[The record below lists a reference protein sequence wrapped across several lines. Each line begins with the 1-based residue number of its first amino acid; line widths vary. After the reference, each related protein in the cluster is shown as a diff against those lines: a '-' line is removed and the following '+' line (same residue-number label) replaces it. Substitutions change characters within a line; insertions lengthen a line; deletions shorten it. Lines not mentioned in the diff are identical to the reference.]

1 MIMNNSKDKL
11 AQAQRLVALRHSKGL
26 TAAQLAQAMTEAGAK
41 VSRGAISN
49 WERGTNGIVSSKL
62 PTLARI
68 LGCSEGYLLRGD
80 INTDTSANVDNTTP
94 NSKGSHAIQEDNKQA
109 IMKKT
114 DDNTDKSQE
123 AHKKD
128 ISQNVTLA
136 VPTETHPTKQ
146 QDESQATQVT
156 ADSHIN
162 SPNKAKDGK
171 TMSELKKSDKLQN
184 VCYDIRGPLLKA
196 ANKMEAEGQRILK
209 LNVGNPAPFGFDAPH
224 EILRDVAMNLP
235 DAIGYSDSQGV
246 FSARKAVL
254 QYYQAKGLL
263 SAVDVRDVYL
273 GNGVSEL
280 IVMTMQALM
289 SDGDEVLIPMPD
301 YPLWTAA
308 ANLAGG
314 TAVHYRCNE
323 EDNWHPDIEDIKS
336 KITSKTKGIV
346 IINPNNPTGALY
358 TDELLEQIIEV
369 AIQHDLV
376 IMADEIY
383 DRVLYDDMTHTP
395 MSTLTDQVLI
405 LSYSGLSKSHRIAGF
420 RAGWMM
426 VSGKKQHATDFI
438 EGLDMLASMRLC
450 SNVPGQYAIQTAMG
464 GYQSMKELTSTKGRL
479 FKQRE
484 LTISRLNAI
493 PGISCTMPQGAF
505 YCFPKM
511 DPAIYPVENDME
523 FMMDLLVAEKVLM
536 VQGTGFNWD
545 APDHF
550 RVVFLPNLD
559 ELENAMDRLD
569 RFFAKK
575 RKQYGTDKIKDAQVK
590 DTQASKPETL
600 EA

>member
-1 MIMNNSKDKL
+1 MADSEFSQTSQST
-11 AQAQRLVALRHSKGL
+11 QAERLVQLRRDKGM
-26 TAAQLAQAMTEAGAK
+26 TAEQLAQAMTAAGAK

-80 INTDTSANVDNTTP
+80 LQNDIDSVANSNQP
-94 NSKGSHAIQEDNKQA
+94 IISDNK
-109 IMKKT
+109 T
-114 DDNTDKSQE
+114 NTHNKNETPRQQIVSPTSTANSQ
-123 AHKKD
+123 
-128 ISQNVTLA
+128 
-136 VPTETHPTKQ
+136 
-146 QDESQATQVT
+146 
-156 ADSHIN
+156 
-162 SPNKAKDGK
+162 PNP
-171 TMSELKKSDKLQN
+171 MSGHSMNPIKKSDKLQN
-184 VCYDIRGPLLKA
+184 VCYDIRGPLLQT
-196 ANKMEAEGQRILK
+196 ANKMEAEGKRILK
-209 LNVGNPAPFGFDAPH
+209 LNIGNPAPFGLEAPH

-235 DAIGYSDSQGV
+235 EATGYSDSQGI
-246 FSARKAVL
+246 FAARKAVL
-254 QYYQAKGLL
+254 QYYQSKGLL

-289 SDGDEVLIPMPD
+289 NDGDEVLVPMPD

-323 EDNWHPDIEDIKS
+323 NDNWHPDIEDIKS
-336 KITSKTKGIV
+336 KITPKTKGIV
-346 IINPNNPTGALY
+346 VINPNNPTGALY
-358 TDELLEQIIEV
+358 SDEVLLQIIEV
-369 AIQHDLV
+369 AKEHDLI

-383 DRVLYDDMTHTP
+383 DRILYDDMTHTP
-395 MSTLTDQVLI
+395 MSTLTDDVLV
-405 LSYSGLSKSHRIAGF
+405 LSYNGLSKSHRIAGF

-426 VSGKKQHATDFI
+426 VSGKKDHAADFI

-450 SNVPGQYAIQTAMG
+450 SNVQGQYAIQTAMG
-464 GYQSMKELTSTKGRL
+464 GYQSMKELTSKSGRL
-479 FKQRE
+479 SKQRE
-484 LTISRLNAI
+484 LAVSRLNAI
-493 PGISCTMPQGAF
+493 KGISCTMPQGAF

-511 DPAIYPVENDME
+511 DPEVYPIKDDMQ
-523 FMMDLLVAEKVLM
+523 FMMDLLIEENVLM

-550 RVVFLPNLD
+550 RLVFLPNLHD
-559 ELENAMDRLD
+559 LEDAMDRLD

-575 RKQYGTDKIKDAQVK
+575 RKQFGT
-590 DTQASKPETL
+590 E
-600 EA
+600 

>member
-1 MIMNNSKDKL
+1 MDKDKL
-11 AQAQRLVALRHSKGL
+11 AQAERLSQLRRNKGL
-26 TAAQLAQAMTEAGAK
+26 TAEQLARAMTEAGAK

-80 INTDTSANVDNTTP
+80 IDHDFDTTSRAPQEDFDASAMDAPAASSLNEGQALADATQSTSAQNTHT
-94 NSKGSHAIQEDNKQA
+94 SA
-109 IMKKT
+109 
-114 DDNTDKSQE
+114 
-123 AHKKD
+123 
-128 ISQNVTLA
+128 TLA
-136 VPTETHPTKQ
+136 VPTDT
-146 QDESQATQVT
+146 QAAAHIQHSTTRT
-156 ADSHIN
+156 AMDGN
-162 SPNKAKDGK
+162 S
-171 TMSELKKSDKLQN
+171 MSTIKKSNKLQN
-184 VCYDIRGPLLKA
+184 VCYDIRGPLLQA
-196 ANKMEAEGQRILK
+196 ANKMEAEGQKILK

-235 DAIGYSDSQGV
+235 DAIGYSDSQGI
-246 FSARKAVL
+246 FAARKAVL
-254 QYYQAKGLL
+254 QYYQSKGLL

-289 SDGDEVLIPMPD
+289 NDGDEVLIPMPD

-323 EDNWHPDIEDIKS
+323 DDNWHPDIEDIKS

-346 IINPNNPTGALY
+346 VINPNNPTGALY
-358 TDELLEQIIEV
+358 TDELLKQIVEV
-369 AIQHDLV
+369 AIEHDLI

-383 DRVLYDDMTHTP
+383 DRVLYDNMTHTP
-395 MSTLTDQVLI
+395 MSTLTDQVLV
-405 LSYSGLSKSHRIAGF
+405 LSYNGLSKSHRIAGF

-426 VSGKKQHATDFI
+426 VSGRTQNATDFI
-438 EGLDMLASMRLC
+438 EGLNMLASMRLC

-464 GYQSMKELTSTKGRL
+464 GYQSMKELTSEKGRL
-479 FKQRE
+479 HKQRE
-484 LTISRLNAI
+484 LAISRLNAI

-511 DPAIYPVENDME
+511 DPEVYPIKDDME
-523 FMMDLLVAEKVLM
+523 FMMDLLNDESVLM

-550 RVVFLPNLD
+550 RVVYLPNLHD
-559 ELENAMDRLD
+559 LENAMDRLD

-575 RKQYGTDKIKDAQVK
+575 RKQFGTDKIDNKAKQK
-590 DTQASKPETL
+590 TA

>member
-1 MIMNNSKDKL
+1 MIADDKSKDT
-11 AQAQRLVALRHSKGL
+11 QAERLVQLRRDKGM
-26 TAAQLAQAMTEAGAK
+26 TAEQLAQAMTAAGEK

-80 INTDTSANVDNTTP
+80 LQSDINNDVDSSNLIQSNNKKIEDAALSSTQAHSDTQLHTHQSQIDTPPTTSVNTQ
-94 NSKGSHAIQEDNKQA
+94 NNLMSGQS
-109 IMKKT
+109 M
-114 DDNTDKSQE
+114 NT
-123 AHKKD
+123 
-128 ISQNVTLA
+128 I
-136 VPTETHPTKQ
+136 
-146 QDESQATQVT
+146 
-156 ADSHIN
+156 
-162 SPNKAKDGK
+162 
-171 TMSELKKSDKLQN
+171 KKSDKLQN
-184 VCYDIRGPLLKA
+184 VCYDIRGPLLKT
-196 ANKMEAEGQRILK
+196 ANKMEAEGQRIIK
-209 LNVGNPAPFGFDAPH
+209 LNIGNPAPFGFEAPH

-235 DAIGYSDSQGV
+235 AATGYSDSQGI

-254 QYYQAKGLL
+254 QYYQSKGLL

-289 SDGDEVLIPMPD
+289 NDGDEVLIPMPD

-323 EDNWHPDIEDIKS
+323 DDNWHPDIEDIRS

-346 IINPNNPTGALY
+346 VINPNNPTGALY
-358 TDELLEQIIEV
+358 SDDLLKKIIEV
-369 AIQHDLV
+369 AIEHDLI

-383 DRVLYDDMTHTP
+383 DRVLYDDMQHTP
-395 MSTLTDQVLI
+395 MSTLSDDVLI
-405 LSYSGLSKSHRIAGF
+405 LSYNGLSKSHRIAGF

-426 VSGKKQHATDFI
+426 VSGRKQHATDFI

-464 GYQSMKELTSTKGRL
+464 GYQSMKELTSERGRL

-484 LTISRLNAI
+484 LAISRLNAI

-511 DPAIYPVENDME
+511 DPAVYPIKDDMQ
-523 FMMDLLVAEKVLM
+523 FMMELLLEEKVLV

-550 RVVFLPNLD
+550 RVVFLPNLHD
-559 ELENAMDRLD
+559 LEDALDRLD

-575 RKQYGTDKIKDAQVK
+575 RQQFGTN
-590 DTQASKPETL
+590 
-600 EA
+600 

>member
-1 MIMNNSKDKL
+1 MVDSEFS
-11 AQAQRLVALRHSKGL
+11 QAPQSTQAERLVQLRRDKGM
-26 TAAQLAQAMTEAGAK
+26 TAEQLAQAMTAAGAK

-68 LGCSEGYLLRGD
+68 LGCSEGYLLRGELEHEM
-80 INTDTSANVDNTTP
+80 NNGTDSTKSVPSNNKNKTPANQTP
-94 NSKGSHAIQEDNKQA
+94 EITAAS
-109 IMKKT
+109 T
-114 DDNTDKSQE
+114 PTP
-123 AHKKD
+123 
-128 ISQNVTLA
+128 VT
-136 VPTETHPTKQ
+136 
-146 QDESQATQVT
+146 
-156 ADSHIN
+156 N
-162 SPNKAKDGK
+162 SPNNP
-171 TMSELKKSDKLQN
+171 MSGHSMNPIKKSDKLQN
-184 VCYDIRGPLLKA
+184 VCYDIRGPLLQT
-196 ANKMEAEGQRILK
+196 ANKMEAEGKRILK
-209 LNVGNPAPFGFDAPH
+209 LNIGNPAPFGLEAPH

-235 DAIGYSDSQGV
+235 EATGYSDSQGI
-246 FSARKAVL
+246 FAARKAVL
-254 QYYQAKGLL
+254 QYYQSKGLL

-289 SDGDEVLIPMPD
+289 NDGDEVLVPMPD

-323 EDNWHPDIEDIKS
+323 ADNWHPDIEDIKA

-346 IINPNNPTGALY
+346 VINPNNPTGALY
-358 TDELLEQIIEV
+358 SDEVLLQIIEV
-369 AIQHDLV
+369 AKEHDLI

-383 DRVLYDDMTHTP
+383 DRILYDDMEHTP
-395 MSTLTDQVLI
+395 MSTLTDDVLV
-405 LSYSGLSKSHRIAGF
+405 LSYNGLSKSHRIAGF

-426 VSGKKQHATDFI
+426 VSGKKDHAADFI

-450 SNVPGQYAIQTAMG
+450 SNVQGQYAIQTAMG
-464 GYQSMKELTSTKGRL
+464 GYQSMKDLTSKTGRL
-479 FKQRE
+479 YKQRE
-484 LTISRLNAI
+484 MAVTRLNAI
-493 PGISCTMPQGAF
+493 KGISCTMPQGAF

-511 DPAIYPVENDME
+511 DPEVYPIKDDMQ
-523 FMMDLLVAEKVLM
+523 FMMDLLIEENVLM

-550 RVVFLPNLD
+550 RLVFLPNLHD
-559 ELENAMDRLD
+559 LENAMDRLD

-575 RKQYGTDKIKDAQVK
+575 RKQFGTD
-590 DTQASKPETL
+590 
-600 EA
+600 

>member
-1 MIMNNSKDKL
+1 MTDNPDDF
-11 AQAQRLVALRHSKGL
+11 AQTQRLEQAERLVQLRRDKGL
-26 TAAQLAQAMTEAGAK
+26 TAEQLAQQMTKAGAK

-49 WERGTNGIVSSKL
+49 WERGINGIVSSKL
-62 PTLARI
+62 PTLARL
-68 LGCSEGYLLRGD
+68 LGCTEGYLLRGD
-80 INTDTSANVDNTTP
+80 NDGSSKNESVSQATTEATLAAQTKQKTMQPLGTSTDTSTNNRDDATAPQAKTLQKKENTAM
-94 NSKGSHAIQEDNKQA
+94 N
-109 IMKKT
+109 
-114 DDNTDKSQE
+114 
-123 AHKKD
+123 
-128 ISQNVTLA
+128 
-136 VPTETHPTKQ
+136 
-146 QDESQATQVT
+146 
-156 ADSHIN
+156 
-162 SPNKAKDGK
+162 
-171 TMSELKKSDKLQN
+171 ELKKSDKLQN
-184 VCYDIRGPLLKA
+184 VCYDIRGPLLKT

-209 LNVGNPAPFGFDAPH
+209 LNVGNPAPFGLQAPH

-235 DAIGYSDSQGV
+235 EATGYSDSQGI

-254 QYYQAKGLL
+254 HYYQSKGLL

-289 SDGDEVLIPMPD
+289 NDGDEVLIPMPD

-308 ANLAGG
+308 ANLSGG

-323 EDNWHPDIEDIKS
+323 DDNWQPDIEDIKS

-346 IINPNNPTGALY
+346 VINPNNPTGALY
-358 TDELLEQIIEV
+358 SDENLKQIIEV
-369 AIQHDLV
+369 AKEYNLV

-383 DRVLYDDMTHTP
+383 DRVLYDDVVHTP
-395 MSTLTDQVLI
+395 MSTLTDEVLV
-405 LSYSGLSKSHRIAGF
+405 LSYNGLSKSHRIAGF
-420 RAGWMM
+420 RAGWLM

-450 SNVPGQYAIQTAMG
+450 SNVQGQYAIQTAMG
-464 GYQSMKELTSTKGRL
+464 GYQSMKELTSEKGRL

-484 LTISRLNAI
+484 MAVSRLNAI

-511 DPAIYPVENDME
+511 DPSVYPVENDMQ
-523 FMMDLLVAEKVLM
+523 FMMDLLIDEKVLM

-550 RVVFLPNLD
+550 RLVFLPNLHD
-559 ELENAMDRLD
+559 LEDGMDRLD

-575 RKQYGTDKIKDAQVK
+575 RQQYGTETIANK
-590 DTQASKPETL
+590 ETL

>member
-1 MIMNNSKDKL
+1 MSKIQADSAQDQRL
-11 AQAQRLVALRHSKGL
+11 AQAERLVQLRRDKGL
-26 TAAQLAQAMTEAGAK
+26 TAEQLAQAMTKAGAK

-62 PTLARI
+62 PTLAHI
-68 LGCSEGYLLRGD
+68 LGCTEGYLLRGD
-80 INTDTSANVDNTTP
+80 SVRETSSNNNNTIRQSSSKSAATPLPTSSADTNQDP
-94 NSKGSHAIQEDNKQA
+94 
-109 IMKKT
+109 
-114 DDNTDKSQE
+114 KS
-123 AHKKD
+123 
-128 ISQNVTLA
+128 SSTYLNN
-136 VPTETHPTKQ
+136 
-146 QDESQATQVT
+146 T
-156 ADSHIN
+156 ADTTVYQV
-162 SPNKAKDGK
+162 KDGT
-171 TMSELKKSDKLQN
+171 TMTELKKSEKLQN
-184 VCYDIRGPLLKA
+184 VCYDIRGPLLKT

-209 LNVGNPAPFGFDAPH
+209 LNVGNPAPFGLEAPH

-235 DAIGYSDSQGV
+235 EATGYSDSQGI

-254 QYYQAKGLL
+254 QYYQSKGLL

-289 SDGDEVLIPMPD
+289 NDGDEVLIPMPD

-308 ANLAGG
+308 TNLSGG

-323 EDNWHPDIEDIKS
+323 DDNWQPDIEDIKS

-346 IINPNNPTGALY
+346 VINPNNPTGALY
-358 TDELLEQIIEV
+358 SDENLKQIIEV
-369 AIQHDLV
+369 AKEHNLI

-383 DRVLYDDMTHTP
+383 DRVLYDDVEHKP
-395 MSTLTDQVLI
+395 MSTLTDEVLV
-405 LSYSGLSKSHRIAGF
+405 LSYNGLSKSHRIAGF

-450 SNVPGQYAIQTAMG
+450 SNVQGQYAIQTAMG
-464 GYQSMKELTSTKGRL
+464 GYQSMKELTSEKGRL

-484 LTISRLNAI
+484 MAISRLNAI

-511 DPAIYPVENDME
+511 DPEIYPIKDDME
-523 FMMDLLVAEKVLM
+523 FMMDLLIDEKVLM

-545 APDHF
+545 TPDHF
-550 RVVFLPNLD
+550 RLVFLPNLHD
-559 ELENAMDRLD
+559 LENAMDRLD

-575 RKQYGTDKIKDAQVK
+575 RQQFGTDQQFDKDK
-590 DTQASKPETL
+590 TNNQAAGNQAL
-600 EA
+600 EV

>member
-1 MIMNNSKDKL
+1 MTDNPDDYAQTQRL
-11 AQAQRLVALRHSKGL
+11 EQAQRLVQLRRDKGL
-26 TAAQLAQAMTEAGAK
+26 TAEQLAQQMTKAGAK

-49 WERGTNGIVSSKL
+49 WERGINGIVSSKL
-62 PTLARI
+62 PTLARL
-68 LGCSEGYLLRGD
+68 LGCTEGYLLRGD
-80 INTDTSANVDNTTP
+80 NDGYTEDKIASSEPAHQVNTKPMLDA
-94 NSKGSHAIQEDNKQA
+94 Q
-109 IMKKT
+109 
-114 DDNTDKSQE
+114 
-123 AHKKD
+123 
-128 ISQNVTLA
+128 
-136 VPTETHPTKQ
+136 TKQ
-146 QDESQATQVT
+146 RTELKTTQQLNTHFDPNIKNKDDTTALEAKTLQTKESNAM
-156 ADSHIN
+156 N
-162 SPNKAKDGK
+162 N
-171 TMSELKKSDKLQN
+171 LKKSDKLQN
-184 VCYDIRGPLLKA
+184 VCYDIRGPLLKT

-209 LNVGNPAPFGFDAPH
+209 LNVGNPAPFGLEAPH

-235 DAIGYSDSQGV
+235 EATGYSDSQGI

-254 QYYQAKGLL
+254 QYYQSKGLL

-289 SDGDEVLIPMPD
+289 NDGDEVLIPMPD

-308 ANLAGG
+308 ANLSGG

-323 EDNWHPDIEDIKS
+323 EDNWQPDIEDIKS

-346 IINPNNPTGALY
+346 VINPNNPTGALY
-358 TDELLEQIIEV
+358 STENLKQIIEV
-369 AIQHDLV
+369 AKEHNLV

-383 DRVLYDDMTHTP
+383 DRVLYDDVVHHP
-395 MSTLTDQVLI
+395 MSTLTDEVLV
-405 LSYSGLSKSHRIAGF
+405 LSYNGLSKSHRIAGF
-420 RAGWMM
+420 RAGWLM
-426 VSGKKQHATDFI
+426 VSGKKSHATDFI

-450 SNVPGQYAIQTAMG
+450 SNVQGQYAIQTAMG
-464 GYQSMKELTSTKGRL
+464 GYQSMKDLTSEKGRL

-484 LTISRLNAI
+484 MAITRLNAI

-511 DPAIYPVENDME
+511 DPEVYPVKDDMQ
-523 FMMDLLVAEKVLM
+523 FMMDLLIDEKVLM

-550 RVVFLPNLD
+550 RLVFLPNLHD
-559 ELENAMDRLD
+559 LENAMDRLD

-575 RKQYGTDKIKDAQVK
+575 RQQYGTEKVANKEV
-590 DTQASKPETL
+590 L

>member
-1 MIMNNSKDKL
+1 MTADDKTKST
-11 AQAQRLVALRHSKGL
+11 QAERLVQLRRDKGM
-26 TAAQLAQAMTEAGAK
+26 TAEQLAQAMTAAGAK

-62 PTLARI
+62 PTLARL
-68 LGCSEGYLLRGD
+68 LGCSEGYLLRGELESD
-80 INTDTSANVDNTTP
+80 SKSDDDSDSISSDDDKAVDAGEQPHST
-94 NSKGSHAIQEDNKQA
+94 
-109 IMKKT
+109 
-114 DDNTDKSQE
+114 
-123 AHKKD
+123 
-128 ISQNVTLA
+128 SQNT
-136 VPTETHPTKQ
+136 PTTTTSSTPHE
-146 QDESQATQVT
+146 
-156 ADSHIN
+156 N
-162 SPNKAKDGK
+162 SPNNL
-171 TMSELKKSDKLQN
+171 MSGHSMNSIKKSDKLQN
-184 VCYDIRGPLLKA
+184 VCYDIRGPLLQT
-196 ANKMEAEGQRILK
+196 ANKMEAEGKRILK
-209 LNVGNPAPFGFDAPH
+209 LNIGNPAPFGLEAPH

-235 DAIGYSDSQGV
+235 EATGYSDSQGI

-254 QYYQAKGLL
+254 QYYQSKGLL

-289 SDGDEVLIPMPD
+289 NDGDEVLVPMPD

-346 IINPNNPTGALY
+346 VINPNNPTGALY
-358 TDELLEQIIEV
+358 SNEVLLQIVEV
-369 AIQHDLV
+369 AKEHDLI

-383 DRVLYDDMTHTP
+383 DRILYDDMEHTP
-395 MSTLTDQVLI
+395 MSTLTDEVLV
-405 LSYSGLSKSHRIAGF
+405 LSYNGLSKSHRIAGF

-426 VSGKKQHATDFI
+426 VSGRKEHAADFI

-450 SNVPGQYAIQTAMG
+450 SNVQGQYAIQTAMG
-464 GYQSMKELTSTKGRL
+464 GYQSMKDLTSKKGRL
-479 FKQRE
+479 YKQRE
-484 LTISRLNAI
+484 LAVTRLNAI
-493 PGISCTMPQGAF
+493 KGISCTMPQGAF

-511 DPAIYPVENDME
+511 DPEIYPIKDDMQ
-523 FMMDLLVAEKVLM
+523 FMMDLLLEENVLM

-545 APDHF
+545 KNDHF
-550 RVVFLPNLD
+550 RLVFLPNLHD
-559 ELENAMDRLD
+559 LEDAMDRLD

-575 RKQYGTDKIKDAQVK
+575 RKQFGTD
-590 DTQASKPETL
+590 
-600 EA
+600 

>member
-1 MIMNNSKDKL
+1 MADSEFS
-11 AQAQRLVALRHSKGL
+11 QAPQSTQAERLVQLRRDKGM
-26 TAAQLAQAMTEAGAK
+26 TAEQLAQAMTAAGAK

-80 INTDTSANVDNTTP
+80 LQNDMDSVANSNQP
-94 NSKGSHAIQEDNKQA
+94 
-109 IMKKT
+109 
-114 DDNTDKSQE
+114 
-123 AHKKD
+123 
-128 ISQNVTLA
+128 
-136 VPTETHPTKQ
+136 
-146 QDESQATQVT
+146 
-156 ADSHIN
+156 IN
-162 SPNKAKDGK
+162 SYNKTNNHNKNETPRQQIVSPTSTANSQPNP
-171 TMSELKKSDKLQN
+171 MSGHSMNPIKKSDKLQN
-184 VCYDIRGPLLKA
+184 VCYDIRGPLLQT
-196 ANKMEAEGQRILK
+196 ANKMEAEGKRILK
-209 LNVGNPAPFGFDAPH
+209 LNIGNPAPFGLEAPH

-235 DAIGYSDSQGV
+235 EATGYSDSQGI
-246 FSARKAVL
+246 FAARKAVL
-254 QYYQAKGLL
+254 QYYQSKGLL

-289 SDGDEVLIPMPD
+289 NDGDEVLVPMPD

-323 EDNWHPDIEDIKS
+323 DDNWHPDIEDIKS
-336 KITSKTKGIV
+336 KITPKTKGIV
-346 IINPNNPTGALY
+346 VINPNNPTGALY
-358 TDELLEQIIEV
+358 SDEVLLQIIEV
-369 AIQHDLV
+369 AKEHDLI

-383 DRVLYDDMTHTP
+383 DRILYDDMTHTP
-395 MSTLTDQVLI
+395 MSTLTDDVLV
-405 LSYSGLSKSHRIAGF
+405 LSYNGLSKSHRIAGF

-426 VSGKKQHATDFI
+426 VSGKKDHAADFI

-450 SNVPGQYAIQTAMG
+450 SNVQGQYAIQTAMG
-464 GYQSMKELTSTKGRL
+464 GYQSMKELTSKSGRL
-479 FKQRE
+479 SKQRE
-484 LTISRLNAI
+484 LAVSRLNAI
-493 PGISCTMPQGAF
+493 KGISCTMPQGAF

-511 DPAIYPVENDME
+511 DPEVYPIKDDMQ
-523 FMMDLLVAEKVLM
+523 FMMDLLIEENVLM

-550 RVVFLPNLD
+550 RLVFLPNLHD
-559 ELENAMDRLD
+559 LEDAMDRLD

-575 RKQYGTDKIKDAQVK
+575 RKQFGT
-590 DTQASKPETL
+590 E
-600 EA
+600 

>member
-1 MIMNNSKDKL
+1 MADSEFSQTSQST
-11 AQAQRLVALRHSKGL
+11 QAERLVQLRRDKGM
-26 TAAQLAQAMTEAGAK
+26 TAEQLAQAMTAAGAK

-80 INTDTSANVDNTTP
+80 LQNDMDSVANSNQP
-94 NSKGSHAIQEDNKQA
+94 
-109 IMKKT
+109 
-114 DDNTDKSQE
+114 
-123 AHKKD
+123 
-128 ISQNVTLA
+128 
-136 VPTETHPTKQ
+136 
-146 QDESQATQVT
+146 
-156 ADSHIN
+156 IN
-162 SPNKAKDGK
+162 SYNKTNNHNKNETPRQQSVTHTSTANLQPNPISGHS
-171 TMSELKKSDKLQN
+171 MNPIKKSDKLQN
-184 VCYDIRGPLLKA
+184 VCYDIRGPLLQT
-196 ANKMEAEGQRILK
+196 ANKMEAEGKRILK
-209 LNVGNPAPFGFDAPH
+209 LNIGNPAPFGLEAPH

-235 DAIGYSDSQGV
+235 EATGYSDSQGI
-246 FSARKAVL
+246 FAARKAVL
-254 QYYQAKGLL
+254 QYYQSKGLL

-289 SDGDEVLIPMPD
+289 NDGDEVLVPMPD

-323 EDNWHPDIEDIKS
+323 DDNWHPDIEDIKS
-336 KITSKTKGIV
+336 KITPKTKGIV
-346 IINPNNPTGALY
+346 VINPNNPTGALY
-358 TDELLEQIIEV
+358 SDEVLLQIIEV
-369 AIQHDLV
+369 AKEHDLI

-383 DRVLYDDMTHTP
+383 DRILYDDMVHTP
-395 MSTLTDQVLI
+395 MSTLTDDVLV
-405 LSYSGLSKSHRIAGF
+405 LSYNGLSKSHRIAGF

-426 VSGKKQHATDFI
+426 VSGKKDHAADFI

-450 SNVPGQYAIQTAMG
+450 SNVQGQYAIQTAMG
-464 GYQSMKELTSTKGRL
+464 GYQSMKELTSKSGRL
-479 FKQRE
+479 SKQRE
-484 LTISRLNAI
+484 LAVSRLNAI
-493 PGISCTMPQGAF
+493 KGISCTMPQGAF

-511 DPAIYPVENDME
+511 DPEVYPIKDDMQ
-523 FMMDLLVAEKVLM
+523 FMMDLLIEENVLM

-550 RVVFLPNLD
+550 RLVFLPNLHD
-559 ELENAMDRLD
+559 LEDAMDRLD

-575 RKQYGTDKIKDAQVK
+575 RKQFGT
-590 DTQASKPETL
+590 E
-600 EA
+600 

>member
-1 MIMNNSKDKL
+1 MADSEFS
-11 AQAQRLVALRHSKGL
+11 QAPQSTQAERLVQLRRDKGM
-26 TAAQLAQAMTEAGAK
+26 TAEQLAQAMTAAGAK

-80 INTDTSANVDNTTP
+80 LQNDMDSVANSNQP
-94 NSKGSHAIQEDNKQA
+94 
-109 IMKKT
+109 
-114 DDNTDKSQE
+114 
-123 AHKKD
+123 
-128 ISQNVTLA
+128 
-136 VPTETHPTKQ
+136 
-146 QDESQATQVT
+146 
-156 ADSHIN
+156 IN
-162 SPNKAKDGK
+162 SYNKTNNHNKNETPRQQSVTPTSTANSQPNPISGHS
-171 TMSELKKSDKLQN
+171 MNPIKKSDKLQN
-184 VCYDIRGPLLKA
+184 VCYDIRGPLLQT
-196 ANKMEAEGQRILK
+196 ANKMEAEGKRILK
-209 LNVGNPAPFGFDAPH
+209 LNIGNPAPFGLEAPH

-235 DAIGYSDSQGV
+235 EATGYSDSQGI
-246 FSARKAVL
+246 FAARKAVL
-254 QYYQAKGLL
+254 QYYQSKGLL

-289 SDGDEVLIPMPD
+289 NDGDEVLVPMPD

-323 EDNWHPDIEDIKS
+323 DDNWHPDIEDIKS
-336 KITSKTKGIV
+336 KITPKTKGIV
-346 IINPNNPTGALY
+346 VINPNNPTGALY
-358 TDELLEQIIEV
+358 SDEVLLQIIEV
-369 AIQHDLV
+369 AKEHDLI

-383 DRVLYDDMTHTP
+383 DRILYDDMTHTP
-395 MSTLTDQVLI
+395 MSTLTDDVLV
-405 LSYSGLSKSHRIAGF
+405 LSYNGLSKSHRIAGF

-426 VSGKKQHATDFI
+426 VSGKKDHAADFI

-450 SNVPGQYAIQTAMG
+450 SNVQGQYAIQTAMG
-464 GYQSMKELTSTKGRL
+464 GYQSMKELTSKSGRL
-479 FKQRE
+479 SKQRE
-484 LTISRLNAI
+484 LAVSRLNAI
-493 PGISCTMPQGAF
+493 KGISCTMPQGAF

-511 DPAIYPVENDME
+511 DPEVYPIKDDMQ
-523 FMMDLLVAEKVLM
+523 FMMDLLIEENVLM

-550 RVVFLPNLD
+550 RLVFLPNLHD
-559 ELENAMDRLD
+559 LEDAMDRLD

-575 RKQYGTDKIKDAQVK
+575 RKQFGT
-590 DTQASKPETL
+590 E
-600 EA
+600 

>member
-1 MIMNNSKDKL
+1 MADSEFSQTSQST
-11 AQAQRLVALRHSKGL
+11 QAERLVQLRRDKGM
-26 TAAQLAQAMTEAGAK
+26 TAEQLAQAMTAAGAK

-80 INTDTSANVDNTTP
+80 LQNDMDSVANSNQP
-94 NSKGSHAIQEDNKQA
+94 IISDNKTNIHNKNETPRQQ
-109 IMKKT
+109 
-114 DDNTDKSQE
+114 S
-123 AHKKD
+123 
-128 ISQNVTLA
+128 VTH
-136 VPTETHPTKQ
+136 T
-146 QDESQATQVT
+146 ST
-156 ADSHIN
+156 AN
-162 SPNKAKDGK
+162 LQPNP
-171 TMSELKKSDKLQN
+171 MSGHSMNPIKKSDKLQN
-184 VCYDIRGPLLKA
+184 VCYDIRGPLLQT
-196 ANKMEAEGQRILK
+196 ANKMEAEGKRILK
-209 LNVGNPAPFGFDAPH
+209 LNIGNPAPFGLEAPH

-235 DAIGYSDSQGV
+235 EATGYSDSQGI
-246 FSARKAVL
+246 FAARKAVL
-254 QYYQAKGLL
+254 QYYQSKGLL

-289 SDGDEVLIPMPD
+289 NDGDEVLVPMPD

-323 EDNWHPDIEDIKS
+323 DDNWHPDIEDIKS

-346 IINPNNPTGALY
+346 VINPNNPTGALY
-358 TDELLEQIIEV
+358 SDELLLQIIEV
-369 AIQHDLV
+369 AKEHDLI

-383 DRVLYDDMTHTP
+383 DRILYDDMEHTP
-395 MSTLTDQVLI
+395 MSTLTDDVLV
-405 LSYSGLSKSHRIAGF
+405 LSYNGLSKSHRIAGF

-426 VSGKKQHATDFI
+426 VSGKKHHAADFI

-450 SNVPGQYAIQTAMG
+450 SNVQGQYAIQTAMG
-464 GYQSMKELTSTKGRL
+464 GYQSMKDLTSKKGRL
-479 FKQRE
+479 YKQRE
-484 LTISRLNAI
+484 MAVSRLNAI
-493 PGISCTMPQGAF
+493 KGISCTMPQGAF

-511 DPAIYPVENDME
+511 DPEVYPIEDDMA
-523 FMMDLLVAEKVLM
+523 FMMDLLVEENVLL

-550 RVVFLPNLD
+550 RLVFLPNLHD
-559 ELENAMDRLD
+559 LEDAMDRLE

-575 RKQYGTDKIKDAQVK
+575 RKQFGT
-590 DTQASKPETL
+590 E
-600 EA
+600 